1 MRWLLGMLLCASM
14 VSAQGGFGLLQPVSL
29 EPSLPE
35 PVVAPA
41 PEPLPPA
48 PSAVVAAQPLMLL
61 LTTTEPELENGKLR
75 SVQRTQQFELPLESV
90 RVSRARGV
98 LSSGLLATLD
108 ALERSLRRQPA
119 EDARFVLRG
128 KSWVATQKSAWQLDK
143 SATQKALVA
152 ALRQNLDRAVAVLR
166 FSGQPKRTVQEFVRR
181 GVRFYIGGGGSSYA
195 GSPAFREQNI
205 LAAVR
210 QLDGRYLERG
220 AVFNFNQGIQITQ
233 KNGYVPGYVIS
244 GGLLNKEI
252 GGGICQVSTTVWRAA
267 YSAGLPIL
275 ERHQHSYAVQYYDPV
290 GFEATVFAPS
300 KNLRFLND
308 TPNRLWLQFVVDK
321 QNQNLEL
328 HFFGA
333 ALERRVQIL
342 EPRIGEKRPAPKDR
356 FVPDPSLKPGEIKI
370 VSGAEDG
377 LSVRYNRIVRYT
389 NGKVRRDTTQSRYV
403 PWGAIYAV
411 HPTDTR
417 LGGKRLR
424 GSR

>member
-1 MRWLLGMLLCASM
+1 MRWFLGVLLVVGVA
-14 VSAQGGFGLLQPVSL
+14 SAQGGFTPIEPLPP

-35 PVVAPA
+35 PVVAPT
-41 PEPLPPA
+41 PEPVPPA
-48 PSAVVAAQPLMLL
+48 PSARVAAQPLMLL
-61 LTTTEPELENGKLR
+61 LTTTEPELENGTIR
-75 SVQRTQQFELPLESV
+75 TVQRRVSLELPLESV
-90 RVSRARGV
+90 RVSRERGA
-98 LSSGLLATLD
+98 LSSGVLAALD
-108 ALERSLRRQPA
+108 TLERDLRRQSP
-119 EDARFVLRG
+119 EDARFVQRG
-128 KSWVATQKSAWQLDK
+128 QSWVATQKSAWRLDR
-143 SATQKALVA
+143 SATEQALQRAV
-152 ALRQNLDRAVAVLR
+152 RQNLDRASAVLR
-166 FSGQPKRTVQEFVRR
+166 LSALPKRTVQEFKRR
-181 GVRFYIGGGGSSYA
+181 GVGFYVGGGGSSYA

-220 AVFNFNQGIQITQ
+220 AAFNFNQSIRISQ

-244 GGLLNKEI
+244 GGGLSKDI

-267 YSAGLPIL
+267 YLAGLPIL

-300 KNLRFLND
+300 KNLRFQND
-308 TPNRLWLQFVVDK
+308 TPNRLWLQFVVDR

-333 ALERRVQIL
+333 APERQVQISDA
-342 EPRIGEKRPAPKDR
+342 RIWEKRPAPKER
-356 FVPDPSLKPGEIKI
+356 FVPDPSLNVGEIKI

-377 LSVRYNRIVRYT
+377 LSVRYTRSVRYK

-411 HPTDTR
+411 HPKD
-417 LGGKRLR
+417 KRLR